1 MQTQMVGKTYQIEVS
16 HAHAIQGIHPG
27 GDGQRGHQ
35 ERDPSGNHRL
45 YIGRD
50 EARTTYFAEDNG
62 KRTAYIF
69 VDLASESDI
78 PRLAEPWFLAFN
90 ASVELHPCMTGED
103 LEKAGPSI
111 GAAVQKY
118 G

>member
-1 MQTQMVGKTYQIEVS
+1 MRMLFKVS
-16 HAHAIQGIHPG
+16 IPV
-27 GDGQRGHQ
+27 
-35 ERDPSGNHRL
+35 ESGNAAIKNGTL
-45 YIGRD
+45 AGTIGSILEEMKP
-50 EARTTYFAEDNG
+50 EAVYFAEDNG
-62 KRTAYIF
+62 KRPGYIF
-69 VDLASESDI
+69 VDLPSESDI
-78 PRLAEPWFLAFN
+78 PRFAEPWFLAFN